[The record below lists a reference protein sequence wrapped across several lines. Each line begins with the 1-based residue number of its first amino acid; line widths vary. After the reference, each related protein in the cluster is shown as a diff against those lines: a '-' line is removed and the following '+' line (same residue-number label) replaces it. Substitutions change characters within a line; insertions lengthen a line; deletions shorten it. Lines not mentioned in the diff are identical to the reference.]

1 MFRRLIGKR
10 WQGGRN
16 YFCSPFA
23 MLPIREVFHS
33 EVSMT
38 HSSQSPGFL
47 QSSRHQRGVTSIEY
61 ALMATVIAMAILV
74 GVGAVGQGTF
84 GLWTSVV
91 TKVLAAL
98 GVTA

>member
-1 MFRRLIGKR
+1 MINDKK
-10 WQGGRN
+10 
-16 YFCSPFA
+16 
-23 MLPIREVFHS
+23 LPGLMR
-33 EVSMT
+33 
-38 HSSQSPGFL
+38 
-47 QSSRHQRGVTSIEY
+47 SSRHQRGVTSIEY
-61 ALMATVIAMAILV
+61 ALMASVIGMAVVV